1 MKSVSRLLL
10 GVLAA
15 ASVAGVAVA
24 ASAAPAAAPAF
35 AAQHP
40 RQAQVLVRAA
50 HERMRIREE
59 RREGVLTR
67 GQAHRLLVADK
78 RIVRRE
84 RRMSRANGGFI
95 TGAQQHRLNREEGA
109 VGRNIPR

>member
-10 GVLAA
+10 GALAA

-24 ASAAPAAAPAF
+24 ASAAPAEGAF
-35 AAQHP
+35 AAHHP
-40 RQAQVLVRAA
+40 RQSQVLVRAA
-50 HERMRIREE
+50 HERMRIHEE
-59 RREGVLTR
+59 RRDGVLTR
-67 GQAHRLLVADK
+67 GQAHRLLVVDK

-95 TGAQQHRLNREEGA
+95 TKAQQHRLNREEGA
-109 VGRNIPR
+109 VGRHLPR